1 MGLSLLF
8 NALMEVWYIIPILLL
23 LLFFK
28 TPFFKGWIGEFII
41 NTISKIYLN
50 KSEYH
55 LLKNIT
61 LPTDSGTT
69 QIDHIIV
76 SQFGIFV
83 VETKNMKGWILGGKS
98 QKIWT
103 QQIYKHKSK
112 FQNPLHQNYK
122 HTKTIE
128 NNLNIDSSKIF
139 SVIVFVGDST
149 FKTSMPE
156 NVTYPIGYI
165 KFIKSKSEVILT
177 NQEVTE
183 IITKIES
190 GKLQSSLNTHR
201 QHVKHVKSIISDKEN
216 STARVCPKCGN
227 QMILRTAKK
236 GKNTGNNFWGCSNF
250 PKCRAVQNAT

>member
-1 MGLSLLF
+1 MTNMSLSLLL
-8 NALMEVWYIIPILLL
+8 NALIQTWYIIPILLIL
-23 LLFFK
+23 FFFK

-41 NTISKIYLN
+41 DTISKIFLN
-50 KSEYH
+50 KSKYH

-61 LPTDSGTT
+61 LPTDNGTT

-83 VETKNMKGWILGGKS
+83 VETKNMKGWIFGGQN
-98 QKIWT
+98 QKTWT

-139 SVIVFVGDST
+139 SVIVFVGEST

-156 NVTYPIGYI
+156 NVTYPVGYI
-165 KFIKSKSEVILT
+165 KFIKSKSEVMLT

-183 IITKIES
+183 IISQIQS
-190 GKLQSSLNTHR
+190 GKLKSSLKTHR
-201 QHVKHVKSIISDKEN
+201 QHVKHVKSIISEKEN
-216 STARVCPKCGN
+216 KTVKA
-227 QMILRTAKK
+227 
-236 GKNTGNNFWGCSNF
+236 
-250 PKCRAVQNAT
+250 